1 MFMITIIEID
11 NDKGNRN
18 IYFSK
23 HFLQRNMF
31 YLIGK
36 EFTFN
41 LFGLNSP
48 PLAAKNINFVH
59 GTKQIYT

>member
-41 LFGLNSP
+41 
-48 PLAAKNINFVH
+48 
-59 GTKQIYT
+59 

>member
-1 MFMITIIEID
+1 MLRKVYNFHKVMFMITIIEID

-41 LFGLNSP
+41 
-48 PLAAKNINFVH
+48 
-59 GTKQIYT
+59 